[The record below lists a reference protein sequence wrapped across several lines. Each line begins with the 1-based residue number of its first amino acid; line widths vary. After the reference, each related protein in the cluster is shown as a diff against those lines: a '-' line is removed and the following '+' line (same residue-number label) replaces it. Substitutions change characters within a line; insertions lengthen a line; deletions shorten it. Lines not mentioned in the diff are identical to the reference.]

1 MAIQVTKSADMF
13 KNRKHSLL
21 SIGDSRTGKSYFL
34 GTICDHERVLII
46 DAEGGL
52 STIEG
57 KNFDSIR
64 VKTYKEFKEALN
76 WYMGGG
82 YKEYTM
88 LSIDSI
94 NRVQALLAQELS
106 PDGQLTQNQWGEV
119 LATLRKV
126 VGVLADM
133 CPTSFH
139 VTSMAME
146 SKDELTGRVRIY
158 PNIQG
163 SFKFDLTGYFDT
175 VLYHHAKPDT
185 KGDTQYYCQLQ
196 GDTRVIAGS
205 RLVKLKGIKNIHC
218 DYGEFK
224 RILESDTQATPTSG
238 QQ

>member
-1 MAIQVTKSADMF
+1 MVTITKSADMF
-13 KNRKHSLL
+13 KNRKTSIL
-21 SIGDSRTGKSYFL
+21 SIGDSRTGKTYFL
-34 GTICDHERVLII
+34 GTMCAHEKVLII
-46 DAEGGL
+46 DVEGGL

-57 KNFDSIR
+57 KSFDSVR
-64 VKTYKEFKEALN
+64 VKTFKEFKEALN
-76 WYMGGG
+76 WYMSGG
-82 YKEYTM
+82 YNDYTM

-94 NRVQALLAQELS
+94 NRVQAMLATELS
-106 PDGQLTQNQWGEV
+106 PDGTLTQNQWGEV
-119 LATLRKV
+119 LATLRKILD
-126 VGVLADM
+126 VLSAS
-133 CPTSFH
+133 CPTAFH

-146 SKDELTGRVRIY
+146 SKDELTGRIRIY

-218 DYGEFK
+218 DYGEMLSLINK
-224 RILESDTQATPTSG
+224 E
-238 QQ
+238 